1 MHTEIKKKKTHKEE
15 QVMTFISCIVNV
27 KKYQKYQLQKYQ
39 LQSIKYQLQKYQ
51 LQKYQSNDQMNS

>member
-1 MHTEIKKKKTHKEE
+1 MRAPVFPSIDDIYCTEIKKKKTHKEE

-39 LQSIKYQLQKYQ
+39 L
-51 LQKYQSNDQMNS
+51 NDQMNS